1 MEEACLCVCVCV
13 FNQVRCYGRRFSQ
26 KTQSGVWPVR
36 LQDTPATCPRLIA
49 RHHHVVHYLCIKP
62 SIYWHMLDMR
72 PAEGS

>member
-1 MEEACLCVCVCV
+1 MEEACLCAYVCSIKSGATVGD
-13 FNQVRCYGRRFSQ
+13 FRR

-36 LQDTPATCPRLIA
+36 LQDTPATRPRLIA